1 MKQLII
7 FSFVILTACNTNKS
21 SDSNSNTLDNPT
33 EIKTNEIEPNYKSI
47 LNGDWVE
54 TTYIADLTKTKSP
67 YKSQDALKSIVELN
81 IDTSQTKGD
90 SLEIGSPSIHEGM
103 SFIVYFKPGI
113 AANSFPTS
121 LIDYDN
127 ESNFYELG
135 YLITSKDTTVL
146 IYHYNRNEKLIGQ
159 TEFRRVPKNS
169 EGALQYTVNK
179 TLVAGKY
186 QTIDTTGKSI
196 TVQLTN
202 DGKVIGLS
210 EFTKYYVLTDFVAGP
225 LNNLDEICFD
235 IQTKNQKCYA
245 YEFKGDTINLYETI
259 ENEDHVTLTLGQLK
273 YELVKQ

>member
-21 SDSNSNTLDNPT
+21 SDSNLNTLDKPT

-67 YKSQDALKSIVELN
+67 YQSQDALKSIVELN
-81 IDTSQTKGD
+81 IDTNQTKGD

-103 SFIVYFKPGI
+103 SFFVYFKPGI
-113 AANSFPTS
+113 ATNSFPTS

-135 YLITSKDTTVL
+135 YLITSQDTTVL
-146 IYHYNRNEKLIGQ
+146 IYHYNSNKKLIGQ
-159 TEFRRVPKNS
+159 TEFKRVPKNS

-186 QTIDTTGKSI
+186 QTTDTRGKSI
-196 TVQLTN
+196 TFQLTN
-202 DGKVIGLS
+202 DGKVIGLP
-210 EFTKYYVLTDFVAGP
+210 EFTKYYILTDFVAGP

-235 IQTKNQKCYA
+235 IQTKKQKCYA

-273 YELVKQ
+273 YKLVKQ